1 MTIRQ
6 IPEPTT
12 VEELAAQ
19 LVATAKTAMTSG
31 SPEEVVRQVLMDL
44 AGSRVSTRRGR
55 NADVVPLAVV
65 RELAAEVTRTK
76 TTRP

>member
-1 MTIRQ
+1 VSIRQ

-19 LVATAKTAMTSG
+19 LVATAKAAMAAR

-44 AGSRVSTRRGR
+44 ASSRVSTRRGR
-55 NADVVPLAVV
+55 NADVVPLTVV
-65 RELAAEVTRTK
+65 RELAAAVVRT
-76 TTRP
+76 TARS